1 MSDKGVNDRVVITDA
16 TFPGV
21 EREQF
26 AAQQSGAVFERH
38 ACKNADEVAKAVA
51 GAKVAVV
58 QFAELNRAAIEG
70 LAPGATVIRYGVG
83 YNNLDLNALKDLG
96 VKAVYVPDYCTS
108 EVADHTATMLLTQ
121 LRKVQQMNSSVREGE
136 WNAVGV
142 AAPMKAFKD
151 TEIGFLGF
159 GRIARAVADR
169 LQPFGFQF
177 LVYDPLFEE
186 EQNNPYSAKKVALD
200 HLISQ
205 SDCLSLHAPATEE
218 TVGVINADTLKTMKP
233 TAYLVNSAR
242 GDLID
247 EEALAYALANGQI
260 AGAALD
266 VFAQEPLSA
275 SSPLRSAP
283 NILLSPH
290 VAWYSDVAVQSLQ
303 SLVAD
308 EITRA
313 LAGEDPRRP
322 IPGF

>member
-1 MSDKGVNDRVVITDA
+1 MSDRVVITDA

-21 EREQF
+21 EKEHE
-26 AAQQSGAVFERH
+26 AAQMSGAHFERK
-38 ACKNADEVAKAVA
+38 ACKNADEVASAVA

-70 LAPGATVIRYGVG
+70 LAPQATVIRYGVG
-83 YNNLDLNALKDLG
+83 YNNLDLDALKDMN
-96 VKAVYVPDYCTS
+96 VNAVYVPDYCTS

-121 LRKVQQMNSSVREGE
+121 LRKVEAMNRSVRAGE

-142 AAPMKAFKD
+142 AAPMKAFCD
-151 TEIGFLGF
+151 TAIGFLGF

-177 LVYDPLFEE
+177 LVYDPLFE
-186 EQNNPYSAKKVALD
+186 QDRNNPHKAQKVTLD

-205 SDCLSLHAPATEE
+205 SDCLSLHAPANEE
-218 TVGVINADTLKTMKP
+218 TLGIINADTLKMMKP
-233 TAYLVNSAR
+233 TSYIVNSAR
-242 GDLID
+242 GDLVD
-247 EEALAYALANGQI
+247 EEALAQALENGQI
-260 AGAALD
+260 SGAALD
-266 VFAQEPLSA
+266 VFATEPLPPN
-275 SSPLRSAP
+275 SPLRGAP
-283 NILLSPH
+283 NILFSPH

-313 LAGEDPRRP
+313 LNGQSPRRP